1 MTDQLSLFEA
11 TQTAY
16 GTTIYRHAPVTVPE
30 HEHDD
35 IDARFAAWIK
45 ANPHVL
51 DEFCRRA
58 FVLKQAGYWC
68 IRGKRI
74 VEEMRDDYK
83 AQTTGDKYKLN
94 NSFTSRLARA
104 AVERHPEL
112 DGFFEFRE
120 LRS

>member
-1 MTDQLSLFEA
+1 MTDQLTLFE
-11 TQTAY
+11 TTVTPYDVTY
-16 GTTIYRHAPVTVPE
+16 GGHAAVTTPE
-30 HEHDD
+30 HAED
-35 IDARFAAWIK
+35 IDRRFDAWLR

-104 AVERHPEL
+104 AVERNPEL
-112 DGFFEFRE
+112 DGFIEFRE